1 MRRLCNIVKPLS
13 DFHVNNSNADKH
25 DTRCKTCC
33 QGYEREKRAKK
44 HRILEPTVA
53 EKTCRCAFRSGFV
66 SLSALISDSPVGLKP
81 TTTLSQS
88 ADPDIPQQI
97 LNLAASNPVLNSVIA
112 SSPLPAHA

>member
-33 QGYEREKRAKK
+33 QGYEKEKRAKK

-53 EKTCRCAFRSGFV
+53 EKTCRCVLVLCKLMWPQGRGASG
-66 SLSALISDSPVGLKP
+66 
-81 TTTLSQS
+81 Q
-88 ADPDIPQQI
+88 
-97 LNLAASNPVLNSVIA
+97 VIVIVA
-112 SSPLPAHA
+112 Q